1 MPSIVIGKNI
11 IELLTSG
18 MYENPFFMYR
28 EYIQNSVDQIDKA
41 VDTGLL
47 GDRKEGHILI
57 KIDTDDKS
65 IEIVDNATGVP
76 CADSWNILT
85 SIAASE
91 KDRRIHRGFRGIGR
105 LGGLAYCTE
114 LVFETS
120 YAGEPK
126 KSVITWDAKKLR
138 TIIASQNN
146 KQQAHE
152 VTRDIINF
160 DNNIKEDASEHYFKV
175 MLRGVSSSRL
185 LEVKDV
191 RDYLSMVAP
200 VPIDNK
206 FILKGT
212 VYNEFKSKNIIID
225 EYNIYVN
232 HEQLYK
238 KYNSTIYETVNA
250 HKKKVDD
257 IFDVQFIDIKNGNE
271 RLAYGWYGVTNL
283 LRTLPLCNLARGI
296 RLRKGNIQV
305 GDSDALRRFF
315 KDPRFHYYFVG
326 EIHILSSAI
335 IPNGRRDYFDENDAL
350 NQFENEFALFVN
362 TELHKLTRDTSD
374 IHSSVKVLESHKELQ
389 EQFQEKVDKHGFVS
403 KTEFNEFKE
412 KLDKSK
418 EKASKAIRTLDKIE
432 EKAKCNTVLDKILKR
447 SVDDDKRSIPTSDS
461 DDSLNGKVKV
471 KWQTEKLSKLSKKD
485 QKLVS
490 EIYEVIR
497 TVLPPDLAQNVINK
511 INDKLK

>member
-1 MPSIVIGKNI
+1 MSSIVIGKNI

-28 EYIQNSVDQIDKA
+28 EYVQNSVDQIDKA
-41 VDTGLL
+41 VDTGVLS
-47 GDRKEGHILI
+47 DRKEGHILI
-57 KIDTDDKS
+57 KIDADDKS
-65 IEIVDNATGVP
+65 IEIADNATGVS
-76 CADSWNILT
+76 CIDSWNVLT

-105 LGGLAYCTE
+105 LGGLAYCKE

-120 YAGEPK
+120 FAGEPK
-126 KSVITWDAKKLR
+126 KTIITWDAKKLR
-138 TIIASQNN
+138 TIIANQSNR
-146 KQQAHE
+146 QQAHE
-152 VTRDIINF
+152 VTKDIITF
-160 DNNIKEDASEHYFKV
+160 DNDVKEEASEHYFKV
-175 MLRGVSSSRL
+175 ILRGVSSPKL

-206 FILKGT
+206 FILKGS
-212 VYNEFKSKNIIID
+212 VYKGFIAKNIYID

-238 KYNSTIYETVNA
+238 KYNSTIYEIVNT

-257 IFDVQFIDIKNGNE
+257 IFDIQFIDIKNGNE
-271 RLAYGWYGVTNL
+271 QLAYGWYGVTNL
-283 LRTLPLCNLARGI
+283 LRTLPSCNLARGV

-305 GDSDALRRFF
+305 GDSNTLRRFF
-315 KDPRFHYYFVG
+315 KDSRFHHYFVG
-326 EIHILSSAI
+326 EIHVLSPSI

-350 NQFENEFALFVN
+350 SHFESEIAQFVN

-374 IHSSVKVLESHKELQ
+374 IHSSVKMLDTYKELQ
-389 EQFQEKVDKHGFVS
+389 EQFQEKIETHGFVS
-403 KTEFNEFKE
+403 KTEFNEFQE

-418 EKASKAIRTLDKIE
+418 EKADKAIRTLDKIE
-432 EKAKCNTVLDKILKR
+432 EKARDNTVLGKILKR
-447 SVDDDKRSIPTSDS
+447 SVDDDKRSISTTEKADS
-461 DDSLNGKVKV
+461 SNGKVKV
-471 KWQTEKLSKLSKKD
+471 KWQTEKLSRLSKKE

-490 EIYEVIR
+490 EVYEVIR

-511 INDKLK
+511 ISDKLK